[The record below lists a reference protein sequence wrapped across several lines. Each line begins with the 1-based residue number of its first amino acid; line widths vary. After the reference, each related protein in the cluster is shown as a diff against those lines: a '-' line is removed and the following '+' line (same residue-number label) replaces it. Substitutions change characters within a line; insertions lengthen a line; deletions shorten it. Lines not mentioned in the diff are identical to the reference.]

1 VYAVSWW
8 RKDAVDEYLRDP
20 SLPIWKS
27 LQRERRELYREI
39 VDVQLGYS
47 AALQEAF
54 GGGVGDPM
62 WARTVGFDV
71 GVGVGVGVAGVC
83 VVATRCSLVRRA
95 RDWQYVFWHDDK
107 PLTVIHEI
115 FSNRL
120 DRYLGPTSSEDEDED
135 ED

>member
-1 VYAVSWW
+1 MREEGSSEEEARSGPFVYAVSWW

-54 GGGVGDPM
+54 GGGVGEPM

-71 GVGVGVGVAGVC
+71 DVDVDVGGMAFVLWRLGAHSCGA
-83 VVATRCSLVRRA
+83 LVIGSMSSG
-95 RDWQYVFWHDDK
+95 
-107 PLTVIHEI
+107 TI
-115 FSNRL
+115 
-120 DRYLGPTSSEDEDED
+120 TSR
-135 ED
+135 